1 MKGTLR
7 RDMILKSGRTFKKG
21 DEYEIIP
28 PTKQQPC
35 YAFMAVDV
43 DLQIPISINKLYRYF
58 YQFQEST
65 MSDLEDGVYDS
76 VTHTVTGEPV
86 EPDGWD
92 QYGFPSPL
100 IAMGMI

>member
-1 MKGTLR
+1 MKGTLK
-7 RDMILKSGRTFKKG
+7 RDLTVKSGTIYPKG
-21 DEYEIIP
+21 GEYEIIP
-28 PTKQQPC
+28 PTKDRPEI
-35 YAFMAVDV
+35 AFVAVDV
-43 DLQIPISINKLYRYF
+43 GKQIQIPINLLYKYF
-58 YQFQEST
+58 YQFQKTE

-92 QYGFPSPL
+92 CHGFPSPL